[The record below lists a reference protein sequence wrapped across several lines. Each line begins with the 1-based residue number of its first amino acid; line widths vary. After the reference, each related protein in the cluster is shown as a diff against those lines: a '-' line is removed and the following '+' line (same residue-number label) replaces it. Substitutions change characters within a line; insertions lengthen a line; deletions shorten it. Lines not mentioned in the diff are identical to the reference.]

1 VTVLGRDFLC
11 TTDRA
16 IFSGNG
22 LDEGT
27 RVLLETVEVREGYRI
42 LDLGAG
48 WGAVAVALGVRYGC
62 EAVCVERN
70 ERAAAL
76 CQRNLERNRVR
87 GKVLVGDGLDPVA
100 GERFDLILLNPPI
113 RAGKA
118 VYYPW
123 LHAARDYLR
132 AGGAL
137 WVVVRTSQGAKS
149 LRKELEVS
157 YEDVYDAAIKHG
169 YRVYRA
175 R

>member
-1 VTVLGRDFLC
+1 MRVLGREFVC

-16 IFSGNG
+16 VFSGKG

-27 RVLLETVEVREGYRI
+27 RVLLETAEVQAGARI

-70 ERAAAL
+70 ARAAAL
-76 CQRNLERNRVR
+76 CQRNLERNGVH
-87 GKVLVGDGLDPVA
+87 GKVLVGDGLAPVA
-100 GERFDLILLNPPI
+100 DERFDLILLNPPI
-113 RAGKA
+113 RAGKG

-123 LHAARDYLR
+123 LHKAKEHLR
-132 AGGAL
+132 AGGSL

-149 LRKELEVS
+149 LRRELEAS
-157 YEDVYDAAIKHG
+157 YDDVRDAAIKHG
-169 YRVYRA
+169 YRVYCA